1 MTKMRTIAAGVCLTL
16 ACGSLAVAKPD
27 QEKPGKAL
35 KRVYKELK
43 KLKSY
48 RVDFSV
54 QGGTATG
61 KEHTFQDTRVNQT
74 WSALVRGK
82 VDNLNGGVAF
92 RLRPG
97 GKGGAIQEG
106 GNWKALLA
114 TDQGRLIERLFKRPE
129 IALGEALRHSKRG
142 KWLAPEGKAP
152 GSPAAQPK
160 AAEEAEAEGEG
171 TQSREDTKKD
181 GSGSVKESLP
191 LSHVI
196 RVEAPAQEAVKH
208 FNRIIASGCFS
219 EG

>member
-1 MTKMRTIAAGVCLTL
+1 MRVAGRLALGVCIAW
-16 ACGSLAVAKPD
+16 ACGSFAMAKPD
-27 QEKPGKAL
+27 QEKPRKTL
-35 KRVYKELK
+35 KRVYKELR
-43 KLKSY
+43 KLRSY

-61 KEHTFQDTRVNQT
+61 KEHTFQDTRVNQS
-74 WSALVRGK
+74 WSAQVLGK

-129 IALGEALRHSKRG
+129 IALGEALRHSKRA
-142 KWLAPEGKAP
+142 KWILPEQG
-152 GSPAAQPK
+152 AQPVGRP
-160 AAEEAEAEGEG
+160 EAGSEAEGEG
-171 TQSREDTKKD
+171 TQSRKD
-181 GSGSVKESLP
+181 AKGEGSESESLP
-191 LSHVI
+191 RAHVI

>member
-1 MTKMRTIAAGVCLTL
+1 MTNLRTIAVGVCLTL
-16 ACGSLAVAKPD
+16 ACGSLAGAKPD

-35 KRVYKELK
+35 KRVSKELR

-54 QGGTATG
+54 LGGTATG
-61 KEHTFQDTRVNQT
+61 AKHTFTDTRVNQT
-74 WSALVRGK
+74 WSAQVRGK
-82 VDNLNGGVAF
+82 VDNLNGGNAF

-129 IALGEALRHSKRG
+129 IALNEALRYSKRG
-142 KWLAPEGKAP
+142 KWLAPEGGA
-152 GSPAAQPK
+152 SAPK
-160 AAEEAEAEGEG
+160 AQAKADEAQAEGEG
-171 TQSREDTKKD
+171 TKSRDDKKD
-181 GSGSVKESLP
+181 GPGSVKESLP

-196 RVEAPAQEAVKH
+196 VVEAPAQEAVKH

>member
-1 MTKMRTIAAGVCLTL
+1 MTNTRTIAVGVCLTL
-16 ACGSLAVAKPD
+16 ACGSLALAKPK

-35 KRVYKELK
+35 KRVFKELR

-61 KEHTFQDTRVNQT
+61 KDHTFQDTRVNQT
-74 WSALVRGK
+74 WTAQVRGK
-82 VDNLNGGVAF
+82 VDNLNGGAAF

-97 GKGGAIQEG
+97 GKSGAIQEG

-129 IALGEALRHSKRG
+129 IALAEALRHSKRG
-142 KWLAPEGKAP
+142 KWLEPAAPEG
-152 GSPAAQPK
+152 GQQAAQPK
-160 AAEEAEAEGEG
+160 QADEPQAEGEG
-171 TQSREDTKKD
+171 TKSRKDTKKD
-181 GSGSVKESLP
+181 GSGSVNESLP

>member
-1 MTKMRTIAAGVCLTL
+1 MSITRTIAVGVCLTF
-16 ACGSLAVAKPD
+16 ACGSLAVAKPK

-54 QGGTATG
+54 LGGTAKG
-61 KEHTFQDTRVNQT
+61 KDHTFTDTRVNQT
-74 WSALVRGK
+74 WSANVRGK

-142 KWLAPEGKAP
+142 KWLKPEAPEG
-152 GSPAAQPK
+152 GQQAAQPK
-160 AAEEAEAEGEG
+160 AADEPKADADG

-196 RVEAPAQEAVKH
+196 RIEAPAQEAVKH